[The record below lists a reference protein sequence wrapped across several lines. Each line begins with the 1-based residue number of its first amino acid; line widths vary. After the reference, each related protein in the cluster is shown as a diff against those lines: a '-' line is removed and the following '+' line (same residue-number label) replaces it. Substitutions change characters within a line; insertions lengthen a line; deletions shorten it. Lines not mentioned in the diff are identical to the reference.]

1 MFAHVNDELIAGH
14 RAIGLSLWDQA
25 ASADW
30 RSAAS
35 DGPRPEA
42 LPADFWLIGLGH
54 LGQAVLWT
62 IGLLNFADPSS
73 VRMFLQDDDVVGR
86 STESTSMLTRSI
98 DAKRSKARVC
108 SEWAERGG
116 DGFSAGVRGEQCG
129 NTEGEQSSN
138 SA

>member
-1 MFAHVNDELIAGH
+1 LAVSEVFAHVNDELIAGH

-35 DGPRPEA
+35 DGPRPDA
-42 LPADFWLIGLGH
+42 LPADFWLIGPGH

-86 STESTSMLTRSI
+86 STESTSMLTRILSSGSVSRATI
-98 DAKRSKARVC
+98 QRVEVHLARELIRTTA
-108 SEWAERGG
+108 S
-116 DGFSAGVRGEQCG
+116 D
-129 NTEGEQSSN
+129 
-138 SA
+138 